1 MAYIYDEG
9 EHTVVHIPIVSLKE
23 GEVVEEAVE
32 FVVDKGGRVVKGPL
46 ASLQEAYHKA
56 LESLSHALIQT
67 ETLLDGLEYK
77 LEMEEPVRP
86 GELYAASYMAHALYY
101 YAALLHQLGD
111 ELYRRGLIAHRQAN
125 YSRYLR
131 RRALML
137 RRYARDIRLLH
148 ATVVQ
153 LSLNESMK
161 KLTWLGTVALP
172 ALVITSFYGM
182 NLEWLPL
189 ANHPLIVFAILAI
202 ASISFAYI
210 LNKI

>member
-1 MAYIYDEG
+1 M
-9 EHTVVHIPIVSLKE
+9 VHIPIVSIKE
-23 GEVVEEAVE
+23 GELYEEAME
-32 FVVDKGGRVVKGPL
+32 FIVDRGGGVIKGPL
-46 ASLQEAYHKA
+46 PSLQEAYHKA
-56 LESLSHALIQT
+56 LESLSQALSHT
-67 ETLLDGLEYK
+67 ENLLDGLEYK
-77 LEMEEPVRP
+77 LEMEESVKP

-101 YAALLHQLGD
+101 HAALLHQLGD
-111 ELYRRGLIAHRQAN
+111 ELHRRGLVAHRQVN
-125 YSRYLR
+125 YSRHLR

-148 ATVVQ
+148 ATAVQ

-161 KLTWLGTVALP
+161 KLTWLGTAALP
-172 ALVITSFYGM
+172 ALVIASIYGM

-189 ANHPLIVFAILAI
+189 ANHPLAVFVILAL